1 MDGLT
6 AGIWLLYAKNGI
18 VLGDAQKNAYG
29 LPLSIAST
37 FVWNTPAANALATPS
52 GWAA

>member
-18 VLGDAQKNAYG
+18 VLGDA
-29 LPLSIAST
+29 
-37 FVWNTPAANALATPS
+37 
-52 GWAA
+52 